1 MVLILVAAAAVIFSQ
16 ALRNCERT
24 GKDQPKD
31 AVKSE
36 KIMKTEEEWRK
47 QLSPE
52 EYNVAREK
60 GTERAFTGKYWN
72 HHEAG
77 TYRCV
82 CCGEP
87 LFASDTKYDSGSG
100 WPSFFE
106 PYTSK
111 NIHEVVDHSH
121 GMVRTEVTCARCDA
135 HLGHVFNDGPPPTG
149 RRYCINS
156 ASLNFTAK
164 GEELP
169 GTEASAPK
177 TASAGTDTATF
188 GGGCFWCTEAFFQ
201 ELRGVVSVTSG
212 YAGGHVKNPSY
223 NEVCSGRTGHA
234 EVTQIV
240 YDPGKVSYDDLLEI
254 FWQTHDPTTLNR
266 QGADVGTQYRSVVF
280 YHNEA
285 QRQRAEDIKR
295 RLDASGAWDNP
306 IVTEI
311 SPIMNYFPAE
321 DYHQNYFRMNPD
333 QAYCRAVIRPKVEKF
348 RKVFADRL
356 R

>member
-1 MVLILVAAAAVIFSQ
+1 
-16 ALRNCERT
+16 
-24 GKDQPKD
+24 
-31 AVKSE
+31 
-36 KIMKTEEEWRK
+36 
-47 QLSPE
+47 
-52 EYNVAREK
+52 
-60 GTERAFTGKYWN
+60 
-72 HHEAG
+72 
-77 TYRCV
+77 
-82 CCGEP
+82 
-87 LFASDTKYDSGSG
+87 
-100 WPSFFE
+100 
-106 PYTSK
+106 
-111 NIHEVVDHSH
+111 
-121 GMVRTEVTCARCDA
+121 
-135 HLGHVFNDGPPPTG
+135 
-149 RRYCINS
+149 
-156 ASLNFTAK
+156 
-164 GEELP
+164 
-169 GTEASAPK
+169 
-177 TASAGTDTATF
+177 
-188 GGGCFWCTEAFFQ
+188 
-201 ELRGVVSVTSG
+201 
-212 YAGGHVKNPSY
+212 
-223 NEVCSGRTGHA
+223 
-234 EVTQIV
+234 VTQIV